1 LIGGGCGVRLEVA
14 VVVNMVVTVKV
25 NTIEVMVERVVM
37 VVE

>member
-14 VVVNMVVTVKV
+14 VVVNMVVTMKV
-25 NTIEVMVERVVM
+25 NTIEVMVEGVVI

>member
-25 NTIEVMVERVVM
+25 NTIEVMVEGVLM

>member
-1 LIGGGCGVRLEVA
+1 LIGGGCGVRLELA

-25 NTIEVMVERVVM
+25 NTIEVMVEGVVI

>member
-25 NTIEVMVERVVM
+25 NTIEVMVEGVVI